1 MKRASGVLLP
11 VTALPTKYG
20 IGGFSKDAYE
30 FVDFLADAAQS
41 YWQILPLG
49 PTGYGD
55 SPYQSFSTFAG
66 SPLLISLEKLC
77 EEGLLTEEECAS
89 YDATGES
96 EEYIDYEKLS
106 KTRFKVLR
114 IAADRFRES
123 GDLTDFESFREKQ
136 REWLEEYCLYSV
148 IKERQ
153 QQKNWSLWPEELRDH
168 KEEVLAKV
176 REEAG
181 DDLFF
186 YAFLQY
192 EFFSQW
198 KELKAY
204 ANGKGIEIIGDI
216 PIYVAMDS
224 ADAWAEPLLFQ
235 FDDQKQPLGV
245 AGCPPD
251 AFSATGQLWGNPL
264 YDWDYHRKTGYS
276 WWIRRLRHMQ
286 EICDV
291 VRIDHFRG
299 FNDYW
304 SIPYG
309 DTTAENGHWEKGPGL
324 EPFEILE
331 RENGEV
337 RFIAEDLGMLTD
349 EVREMVA
356 ASGFPGMK
364 ILEFAFDGDDKNLY
378 LPHNYEPNCIVY
390 TGTHDNDTVLG
401 WLKTIPEST
410 KKHLD
415 AYAGKIV
422 TKAED
427 VIRLGMSSVAKIC
440 IIPMQDWLELDGSAR
455 VNTPNTLGENW
466 KWRLLD
472 GQMDDKTAGLMR
484 HMTELY
490 SRQP

>member
-1 MKRASGVLLP
+1 
-11 VTALPTKYG
+11 
-20 IGGFSKDAYE
+20 
-30 FVDFLADAAQS
+30 
-41 YWQILPLG
+41 
-49 PTGYGD
+49 
-55 SPYQSFSTFAG
+55 
-66 SPLLISLEKLC
+66 
-77 EEGLLTEEECAS
+77 
-89 YDATGES
+89 
-96 EEYIDYEKLS
+96 
-106 KTRFKVLR
+106 
-114 IAADRFRES
+114 
-123 GDLTDFESFREKQ
+123 
-136 REWLEEYCLYSV
+136 
-148 IKERQ
+148 
-153 QQKNWSLWPEELRDH
+153 
-168 KEEVLAKV
+168 
-176 REEAG
+176 
-181 DDLFF
+181 
-186 YAFLQY
+186 
-192 EFFSQW
+192 
-198 KELKAY
+198 
-204 ANGKGIEIIGDI
+204 
-216 PIYVAMDS
+216 
-224 ADAWAEPLLFQ
+224 
-235 FDDQKQPLGV
+235 
-245 AGCPPD
+245 
-251 AFSATGQLWGNPL
+251 
-264 YDWDYHRKTGYS
+264 
-276 WWIRRLRHMQ
+276 
-286 EICDV
+286 
-291 VRIDHFRG
+291 
-299 FNDYW
+299 
-304 SIPYG
+304 
-309 DTTAENGHWEKGPGL
+309 L

-484 HMTELY
+484 RMTELY